1 MSPTSFQTAPPRVIR
16 VEFYSKREYARGAC
30 PMAGKTMIPLL
41 AFAAWSGTGK
51 TTLLKKL
58 IPALCARGIRP
69 GLIKHTHHD
78 MDVDKPGK
86 DSYELRKAGA
96 AQTIVASQQRWAL
109 MTETPDEE
117 ELDLHFLAS
126 RMDTS
131 KLDLILVEGFKH
143 EEIAKIVLFRDGAGH
158 RPEELVIDRHVI
170 AVASDVPL
178 NLDVALLDINDVE
191 GLADF
196 VVGVE
201 FYSNNMVND
210 NDLVSLRKDKK
221 YQALLAQVKDRQPL
235 NVLKK
240 SAPYAKDDAKVE
252 FRYQPKRS
260 NNLCKVR
267 DYFKLDSVA
276 GQGDELSKII
286 NLLHFAHDNIRHD
299 GSNQAFAELDA
310 IDLYNYY
317 KATGKGVNCRQLAIS
332 LCEMYL
338 SMGIP
343 ARYVTC
349 MPADSLDYECHVI
362 NTVWSS
368 QLQKWLY
375 IDPTMDAWV
384 TDENGT
390 LLSIAEVRE
399 RLINDQP
406 LVLCETANWNHE
418 SQQTKEYYLETYMA
432 KNLYYFVCKKLNR
445 FNPESVYRDNDPE
458 GDVRLIPVGFV
469 NNNWKCDTTTD
480 PEVFWAKPE

>member
-1 MSPTSFQTAPPRVIR
+1 M
-16 VEFYSKREYARGAC
+16 
-30 PMAGKTMIPLL
+30 KTMRLL
-41 AFAAWSGTGK
+41 MVLAIGFMSVTNILAQGQRMNEFQNEFSKYHVQYRDLMHNGK
-51 TTLLKKL
+51 HKEAMA
-58 IPALCARGIRP
+58 P
-69 GLIKHTHHD
+69 
-78 MDVDKPGK
+78 
-86 DSYELRKAGA
+86 
-96 AQTIVASQQRWAL
+96 
-109 MTETPDEE
+109 
-117 ELDLHFLAS
+117 LAS
-126 RMDTS
+126 CIAMLDTTTIF
-131 KLDLILVEGFKH
+131 KVAPIPERAIMEQKGLLYYDYACCYALVGQKKQALAALEQS
-143 EEIAKIVLFRDGAGH
+143 VLLGYKD
-158 RPEELVIDRHVI
+158 
-170 AVASDVPL
+170 
-178 NLDVALLDINDVE
+178 
-191 GLADF
+191 
-196 VVGVE
+196 
-201 FYSNNMVND
+201 YNNMVND
-210 NDLVSLRKDKK
+210 NDLRSLRKDKK
-221 YQALLAQVKDRQPL
+221 YLSLLAQVNDRQPIG
-235 NVLKK
+235 VLRK
-240 SAPYAKDDAKVE
+240 SAPYAKDNTEIE
-252 FRYQPKRS
+252 FRYQPKES
-260 NNLCKVR
+260 KNLQMVR

-276 GQGDELSKII
+276 SQGDELSKII

-317 KATGKGVNCRQLAIS
+317 KTTGKGVNCRQLAIS

-362 NTVWSS
+362 NTVWSN

-390 LLSIAEVRE
+390 MLSIAEVRE
-399 RLINDQP
+399 RLINNQP

-445 FNPESVYRDNDPE
+445 FNPESVYRNNDPA

-480 PEVFWAKPE
+480 PDVFWARPK

>member
-1 MSPTSFQTAPPRVIR
+1 MKKVRFWAVLAIGFMSVMSLKAQSQRMMEFQNEFSRYQAQYRDLMYNGKHKEAMAP
-16 VEFYSKREYARGAC
+16 
-30 PMAGKTMIPLL
+30 
-41 AFAAWSGTGK
+41 
-51 TTLLKKL
+51 
-58 IPALCARGIRP
+58 
-69 GLIKHTHHD
+69 
-78 MDVDKPGK
+78 
-86 DSYELRKAGA
+86 
-96 AQTIVASQQRWAL
+96 
-109 MTETPDEE
+109 
-117 ELDLHFLAS
+117 LAS
-126 RMDTS
+126 CIAMLDTTTIFKVS
-131 KLDLILVEGFKH
+131 PIPEAAIMEQKGLLYYDQACCYALVGQKTKARTYRQQALAALEQS
-143 EEIAKIVLFRDGAGH
+143 VLLGYKD
-158 RPEELVIDRHVI
+158 
-170 AVASDVPL
+170 
-178 NLDVALLDINDVE
+178 
-191 GLADF
+191 
-196 VVGVE
+196 
-201 FYSNNMVND
+201 YNNMVND

-221 YQALLAQVKDRQPL
+221 YQALLAQVNDRQPL
-235 NVLKK
+235 SVLKK
-240 SAPYAKDDAKVE
+240 SASYAKDAARQDIL
-252 FRYQPKRS
+252 FRYQPKES
-260 NNLCKVR
+260 KNLRMVR
-267 DYFKLDSVA
+267 DYFKLDSVV

-299 GSNQAFAELDA
+299 GGNQAFAELDA

-317 KATGKGVNCRQLAIS
+317 KTTGKGVNCRQLAIS

-362 NTVWSS
+362 NTVWSE

-390 LLSIAEVRE
+390 MLSIAEVRE

-445 FNPESVYRDNDPE
+445 FNPESLYRNNDPAD
-458 GDVRLIPVGFV
+458 DVRLIPVGFV

-480 PEVFWAKPE
+480 PEVFWAKPKKEQ

>member
-1 MSPTSFQTAPPRVIR
+1 MKKVRFWAVLVIGFMSVMSLKAQSQRMSEFQNEFSKYQTQYRELMHSGKHKEAMAP
-16 VEFYSKREYARGAC
+16 
-30 PMAGKTMIPLL
+30 
-41 AFAAWSGTGK
+41 
-51 TTLLKKL
+51 
-58 IPALCARGIRP
+58 
-69 GLIKHTHHD
+69 
-78 MDVDKPGK
+78 
-86 DSYELRKAGA
+86 
-96 AQTIVASQQRWAL
+96 
-109 MTETPDEE
+109 
-117 ELDLHFLAS
+117 LAS
-126 RMDTS
+126 CIAMLDTTTIFKVS
-131 KLDLILVEGFKH
+131 PIPEAAILEQKGLLYYDYACCYALVGQKKQ
-143 EEIAKIVLFRDGAGH
+143 ALAALAQSVLLGYKD
-158 RPEELVIDRHVI
+158 
-170 AVASDVPL
+170 
-178 NLDVALLDINDVE
+178 
-191 GLADF
+191 
-196 VVGVE
+196 
-201 FYSNNMVND
+201 YNNMVND
-210 NDLVSLRKDKK
+210 NDLRSLRKDKK
-221 YQALLAQVKDRQPL
+221 YLSLLAQVNDRQPL
-235 NVLKK
+235 SVLKK
-240 SAPYAKDDAKVE
+240 SAPYSKDTAQQDIL
-252 FRYQPKRS
+252 FRYQPKES
-260 NNLCKVR
+260 KNLRMVR

-299 GSNQAFAELDA
+299 GGNRAFAELDA

-317 KATGKGVNCRQLAIS
+317 KTTGKGVNCRQLAIS

-362 NTVWSS
+362 NTVWSE

-390 LLSIAEVRE
+390 MLSIAEVRE

-445 FNPESVYRDNDPE
+445 FNPESLYRNNDPAE
-458 GDVRLIPVGFV
+458 DVRLIPVGFV

-480 PEVFWAKPE
+480 PDVFWAKP

>member
-1 MSPTSFQTAPPRVIR
+1 M
-16 VEFYSKREYARGAC
+16 
-30 PMAGKTMIPLL
+30 KTM
-41 AFAAWSGTGK
+41 
-51 TTLLKKL
+51 
-58 IPALCARGIRP
+58 R
-69 GLIKHTHHD
+69 
-78 MDVDKPGK
+78 
-86 DSYELRKAGA
+86 
-96 AQTIVASQQRWAL
+96 
-109 MTETPDEE
+109 
-117 ELDLHFLAS
+117 FLAVLAIVFMS
-126 RMDTS
+126 VMSAKAQSQRMMEFQHEFAKYQTQYRDLFFNGKHKDAMAPLASCIAMLDTTT
-131 KLDLILVEGFKH
+131 IFKVAP
-143 EEIAKIVLFRDGAGH
+143 I
-158 RPEELVIDRHVI
+158 PEAAIKEQK
-170 AVASDVPL
+170 
-178 NLDVALLDINDVE
+178 ALLYYDQACAYAILKQKKQALAALGQSVE
-191 GLADF
+191 LGYKD
-196 VVGVE
+196 
-201 FYSNNMVND
+201 YNNMVND
-210 NDLVSLRKDKK
+210 NDLISLRKDKK

-235 NVLKK
+235 NELKK
-240 SAPYAKDDAKVE
+240 SAPYAKDDVKVE

-317 KATGKGVNCRQLAIS
+317 KTTGKGVNCRQLAIS

-384 TDENGT
+384 MDENGT
-390 LLSIAEVRE
+390 MLSIAEVRE
-399 RLINDQP
+399 RLINGQP

-418 SQQTKEYYLETYMA
+418 SQ
-432 KNLYYFVCKKLNR
+432 
-445 FNPESVYRDNDPE
+445 
-458 GDVRLIPVGFV
+458 
-469 NNNWKCDTTTD
+469 
-480 PEVFWAKPE
+480 

>member
-1 MSPTSFQTAPPRVIR
+1 MN
-16 VEFYSKREYARGAC
+16 KLKLL
-30 PMAGKTMIPLL
+30 MAL
-41 AFAAWSGTGK
+41 
-51 TTLLKKL
+51 
-58 IPALCARGIRP
+58 
-69 GLIKHTHHD
+69 
-78 MDVDKPGK
+78 
-86 DSYELRKAGA
+86 
-96 AQTIVASQQRWAL
+96 TIVMMSAMNTKAQNQRMMDFQNEFSKYQTQYRDQMHSGKHKDAL
-109 MTETPDEE
+109 AP
-117 ELDLHFLAS
+117 LAS
-126 RMDTS
+126 CIAMLDTTTIF
-131 KLDLILVEGFKH
+131 KVAPIPEGAILEQKGLLYYDQ
-143 EEIAKIVLFRDGAGH
+143 ACCYAIVGQKKQAL
-158 RPEELVIDRHVI
+158 
-170 AVASDVPL
+170 
-178 NLDVALLDINDVE
+178 VALGQSVE
-191 GLADF
+191 LGYKD
-196 VVGVE
+196 
-201 FYSNNMVND
+201 YNNMVND

-221 YQALLAQVKDRQPL
+221 YLALQAQVKDRQPL

-299 GSNQAFAELDA
+299 GNNRAFAELDA

-317 KATGKGVNCRQLAIS
+317 KTTGKGVNCRQLAIS

-349 MPADSLDYECHVI
+349 MSADPNDYECHVI

-390 LLSIAEVRE
+390 MLSIAEVRE

-418 SQQTKEYYLETYMA
+418 SQQAKEYYLDEYMA
-432 KNLYYFVCKKLNR
+432 KNLYYFVCKKISR
-445 FNPESVYRDNDPE
+445 FNPESVYRNNPPE
-458 GDVRLIPVGFV
+458 DDIRLIPAGFV
-469 NNNWKCDTTTD
+469 NDNWKCDTTTD
-480 PEVFWAKPE
+480 PDFFWAKPE

>member
-1 MSPTSFQTAPPRVIR
+1 MNKLKLLMALTIVMMSAMNTKAQNQRMMDFQNEFSKYQTQYRDQMHSGKHKDALAP
-16 VEFYSKREYARGAC
+16 
-30 PMAGKTMIPLL
+30 L
-41 AFAAWSGTGK
+41 ASCI
-51 TTLLKKL
+51 TLLDTTTIFKVAPIPEGAILEQKGLLYYDQACCYAIVGQKKQ
-58 IPALCARGIRP
+58 ALAALGQSVEL
-69 GLIKHTHHD
+69 GY
-78 MDVDKPGK
+78 K
-86 DSYELRKAGA
+86 DY
-96 AQTIVASQQRWAL
+96 
-109 MTETPDEE
+109 
-117 ELDLHFLAS
+117 
-126 RMDTS
+126 
-131 KLDLILVEGFKH
+131 
-143 EEIAKIVLFRDGAGH
+143 
-158 RPEELVIDRHVI
+158 
-170 AVASDVPL
+170 
-178 NLDVALLDINDVE
+178 
-191 GLADF
+191 
-196 VVGVE
+196 
-201 FYSNNMVND
+201 NNMVND

-240 SAPYAKDDAKVE
+240 SAPYAKDGAKVE

>member
-1 MSPTSFQTAPPRVIR
+1 MKKVRFWAVLAIGFMSVMSLKAQSQRMNEFQNEFSKYQTQYRELMHSGKHKEAMAP
-16 VEFYSKREYARGAC
+16 
-30 PMAGKTMIPLL
+30 
-41 AFAAWSGTGK
+41 
-51 TTLLKKL
+51 
-58 IPALCARGIRP
+58 
-69 GLIKHTHHD
+69 
-78 MDVDKPGK
+78 
-86 DSYELRKAGA
+86 
-96 AQTIVASQQRWAL
+96 
-109 MTETPDEE
+109 
-117 ELDLHFLAS
+117 LAS
-126 RMDTS
+126 CIAMLDTTTIFKVS
-131 KLDLILVEGFKH
+131 PIPEAAILEQKGLLYYDYACCYALVGQKKQALAALEQS
-143 EEIAKIVLFRDGAGH
+143 VLLGYKD
-158 RPEELVIDRHVI
+158 
-170 AVASDVPL
+170 
-178 NLDVALLDINDVE
+178 
-191 GLADF
+191 
-196 VVGVE
+196 
-201 FYSNNMVND
+201 YNNMVND
-210 NDLVSLRKDKK
+210 NDLRSLRKDKK
-221 YQALLAQVKDRQPL
+221 YLSLLAQVNDRQPL
-235 NVLKK
+235 SVLKK
-240 SAPYAKDDAKVE
+240 SAPYAKDAARQDIL
-252 FRYQPKRS
+252 FRYQPKES
-260 NNLCKVR
+260 KNLRMVR
-267 DYFKLDSVA
+267 DYFKLDSVV

-299 GSNQAFAELDA
+299 GGNQAFAELDA

-317 KATGKGVNCRQLAIS
+317 KTTGKGVNCRQLAIS

-362 NTVWSS
+362 NTVWSN

-390 LLSIAEVRE
+390 MLSIAEVRE
-399 RLINDQP
+399 RLINNQP

-445 FNPESVYRDNDPE
+445 FNPESVYRNNDPA

-480 PEVFWAKPE
+480 PDVFWARPK

>member
-1 MSPTSFQTAPPRVIR
+1 MKKVRFWAVLAIGFMSVMSLKAQSQRMNEFQNEFSKYQTQYRELMHSGKHKEAMAP
-16 VEFYSKREYARGAC
+16 
-30 PMAGKTMIPLL
+30 
-41 AFAAWSGTGK
+41 
-51 TTLLKKL
+51 
-58 IPALCARGIRP
+58 
-69 GLIKHTHHD
+69 
-78 MDVDKPGK
+78 
-86 DSYELRKAGA
+86 
-96 AQTIVASQQRWAL
+96 
-109 MTETPDEE
+109 
-117 ELDLHFLAS
+117 LAS
-126 RMDTS
+126 CIAMLDTTTIFKVS
-131 KLDLILVEGFKH
+131 PIPEAAIKEQKGLLYYDYACCYALVGQKKQALAALEQS
-143 EEIAKIVLFRDGAGH
+143 VLLGYKD
-158 RPEELVIDRHVI
+158 
-170 AVASDVPL
+170 
-178 NLDVALLDINDVE
+178 
-191 GLADF
+191 
-196 VVGVE
+196 
-201 FYSNNMVND
+201 YNNMVND
-210 NDLVSLRKDKK
+210 NDLRSLRKDKK
-221 YQALLAQVKDRQPL
+221 YLSLLAQVNDRQPL
-235 NVLKK
+235 SVLKK
-240 SAPYAKDDAKVE
+240 SAPYSKDTAQQDIL
-252 FRYQPKRS
+252 FRYQPKES
-260 NNLCKVR
+260 KNLRMVR
-267 DYFKLDSVA
+267 DYFKLDSVV

-362 NTVWSS
+362 NTVWSE

-390 LLSIAEVRE
+390 MLSIAEVRE

-445 FNPESVYRDNDPE
+445 FNPESLYRNNDPAD
-458 GDVRLIPVGFV
+458 DVRLIPVGFV

-480 PEVFWAKPE
+480 PEVFWAKPKKEQ